1 MRRFFQNTFRGLRYF
16 WYFYSSWEI
25 LVSLSK
31 ITAELKY
38 LQETERFLVTRIKDQ
53 GAATAALRRSLKFV
67 NSLFVCLFLFSF
79 IVYSTVGKTICE
91 WTGRGRA
98 VGQKQQHWPK
108 GYADLNRAE
117 SPPPPGGLGTR
128 SLLASPLI
136 KTATTTFALG
146 HFLGHTAVVTANA
159 R

>member
-1 MRRFFQNTFRGLRYF
+1 M
-16 WYFYSSWEI
+16 
-25 LVSLSK
+25 SLSK

-53 GAATAALRRSLKFV
+53 RAATAALRRSLKFV

-91 WTGRGRA
+91 WTGRGRG

-108 GYADLNRAE
+108 GYAEISIGLNH
-117 SPPPPGGLGTR
+117 
-128 SLLASPLI
+128 PLPREVW
-136 KTATTTFALG
+136 G
-146 HFLGHTAVVTANA
+146 HGPS
-159 R
+159 

>member
-1 MRRFFQNTFRGLRYF
+1 M
-16 WYFYSSWEI
+16 
-25 LVSLSK
+25 
-31 ITAELKY
+31 
-38 LQETERFLVTRIKDQ
+38 TRIKDQ
-53 GAATAALRRSLKFV
+53 RAATAALRRSLKFV

-91 WTGRGRA
+91 WTGRGRG

-117 SPPPPGGLGTR
+117 SPPAPGGLGTR

-136 KTATTTFALG
+136 KTATTTFAWALLG
-146 HFLGHTAVVTANA
+146 SYSGSHSKCSIISGRVLKKPHVKTCDFETTGGDLLERGIVHATCA
-159 R
+159 

>member
-1 MRRFFQNTFRGLRYF
+1 MLAEGRHVFRAGHYKDLTETGNRARK
-16 WYFYSSWEI
+16 
-25 LVSLSK
+25 VSG
-31 ITAELKY
+31 T
-38 LQETERFLVTRIKDQ
+38 Q
-53 GAATAALRRSLKFV
+53 GTTAALRRSLKFV

-91 WTGRGRA
+91 WTGRGRG

>member
-91 WTGRGRA
+91 WTGRGRG
-98 VGQKQQHWPK
+98 VGQKQQHTP
-108 GYADLNRAE
+108 
-117 SPPPPGGLGTR
+117 SPGRFGTR

-136 KTATTTFALG
+136 KTAMTTFPLG
-146 HFLGHTAVVTANA
+146 HFSGHTAVVTANA